1 MDSIENNLSLL
12 LEGLALQDS
21 EELCDFS
28 LADQNEAIGTRFC
41 FHTLCI
47 VTRCRSISYSKFKL
61 IRPLG
66 QVSNEYTS

>member
-28 LADQNEAIGTRFC
+28 LADQNEAIGR
-41 FHTLCI
+41 LL
-47 VTRCRSISYSKFKL
+47 ISY
-61 IRPLG
+61 IRHSYNMWIYYVGP
-66 QVSNEYTS
+66 

>member
-28 LADQNEAIGTRFC
+28 LADQNEAIGTSF
-41 FHTLCI
+41 
-47 VTRCRSISYSKFKL
+47 
-61 IRPLG
+61 
-66 QVSNEYTS
+66 